1 VGDDHEP
8 RCFKTWGAKTIALIG
23 KLPDTLADRSIEVRL
38 KRKLASESVEKVR
51 HADPDLFPSLVRRCA
66 RWAADHIDE
75 IRAARP
81 SMPDGLHD
89 RAEDNWEPLLAIA
102 DLAGGPWP
110 EQARAAAKALSGGDD
125 AANHNI
131 RVQLLADIRDVFAS
145 TQSDRLPTVD
155 LIAEL
160 IALEGRPWGDVNRG
174 KPINPHWIAARL
186 RSFGIIVGPARSGGT
201 VFKGYKLD
209 QFVDAFKRYLPP
221 LPPGEPAPSD
231 TPSRTNPL
239 SERLHGYNVGG
250 ARGTADSGKVTP
262 QECNRTENAAEPSCG
277 AGCNCVTAPEPP
289 PWETRI

>member
-1 VGDDHEP
+1 MGDDHEP